1 MRQLSFRHIAMLL
14 LGFVLLLFAS
24 CNRNKDAASK
34 KIKENKPSAEAVT
47 VTHKDP
53 IQIPVQAFDTACYYF
68 GMVEDNCYYF
78 KINKTDE
85 KSISGHY
92 YPVGKSAWLEAVPFS
107 IVYENQEYHF
117 RANGTDKEI
126 RFQLVLDTAS
136 ISGQVTTSFS
146 NIDMQSFF
154 FEPYAEPPF
163 TEYSS
168 KRFKEDLFQYEV
180 LNNVV
185 YGQGK
190 GYWASYPMNDS
201 KYLKMLTRTII
212 KTASYKNLDLDMD
225 IYMPE
230 GDTLALHPLIVFIHG
245 GSFYFG
251 DKGAQTMSQWCGH
264 FAKAGYVTASIN
276 YRLGFQFTKAS
287 IQKCGYMA
295 IQDAHA
301 AIRFLVAN
309 ADKYGIDTSAI
320 FVAGTSAGAITALN
334 VAYLTNSTCPPFV
347 KKHHLD
353 SKLGT
358 IDRADNNLTN
368 TFRIKA
374 VANMWGALYDLSV
387 LKDRRIPI
395 ISFHGTADEI
405 VPYDEGFPFSSLKSD
420 IGEVLF
426 DKMYGSKA
434 IHKRMDDLH
443 IHNAFY
449 PIEGGRHSPYTDAD
463 GSLNSTY
470 YFIQNKIQSFFLQ
483 ELSGNTTISYD
494 KQNPS
499 EFSIDNPDVKSLSWK
514 VEGGFITDRHDQTIS
529 VLWRND
535 KSQHSVTASGI
546 LNNGATFNKK
556 LQIKHS

>member
-1 MRQLSFRHIAMLL
+1 MKQLSFRHIATLL

-24 CNRNKDAASK
+24 CNRNKDGASK
-34 KIKENKPSAEAVT
+34 KIEENKPSSEAVT
-47 VTHKDP
+47 VTHRDP
-53 IQIPVQAFDTACYYF
+53 IQVPLQMFDTACYYF
-68 GMVEDNCYYF
+68 GMVEDNYYYF
-78 KINKTDE
+78 KINKLEDN
-85 KSISGHY
+85 SITGHY
-92 YPVGKSAWLEAVPFS
+92 YPVEESAWLEAVPFS
-107 IVYENQEYHF
+107 IVYENKGYHF
-117 RANGTDKEI
+117 RAKGTDNEI
-126 RFQLVLDTAS
+126 RFNLVLDTSS
-136 ISGQVTTSFS
+136 ISGKVAIDFASL
-146 NIDMQSFF
+146 NIQSFF
-154 FEPYAEPPF
+154 FEPYTELAF

-168 KRFKEDLFQYEV
+168 KRFKEDMFQYEV

-201 KYLKMLTRTII
+201 KYLKMLTQTIG

-225 IYMPE
+225 IYLPE

-245 GSFYFG
+245 GAFYFG

-264 FAKAGYVTASIN
+264 FAKMGYVTASIN
-276 YRLGFQFTKAS
+276 YRMGFQFTKAS

-301 AIRFLVAN
+301 AIRYLVAN

-334 VAYLTNSTCPPFV
+334 VAYLTNNTCPPFV

-368 TFRIKA
+368 TFKIKA

-387 LKDRRIPI
+387 LKDKRIPV
-395 ISFHGTADEI
+395 ISFHGTADNI

-420 IGEVLF
+420 IGEMLF

-434 IHKRMDDLH
+434 IHEYMDKLRV
-443 IHNAFY
+443 HNDFY
-449 PIEGGRHSPYTDAD
+449 PIEGKGHSPYTDSD
-463 GSLNSTY
+463 GSINSTY
-470 YFIQNKIQSFFLQ
+470 YFIQNKMQSFFLQ
-483 ELSGNTTISYD
+483 ELGENTTIAYD
-494 KQNPS
+494 RQNPS
-499 EFSIDNPDVKSLSWK
+499 VFSIDNPNVKSLSWK
-514 VEGGFITDRHDQTIS
+514 VEGGFITDRHEQTIS
-529 VLWRND
+529 VRWRDD
-535 KSQHSVTASGI
+535 KSKHSVTASGM
-546 LNNGATFNKK
+546 LNNGVSFYKK
-556 LQIKHS
+556 LHIKHS

>member
-1 MRQLSFRHIAMLL
+1 MKQLSLRHIVILL

-24 CNRNKDAASK
+24 CKHNKDAASK
-34 KIKENKPSAEAVT
+34 KIGENKPSSEAVT
-47 VTHKDP
+47 VSHKDP
-53 IQIPVQAFDTACYYF
+53 IQISLLKFDTACYYF

-78 KINKTDE
+78 KISKTDE

-92 YPVGKSAWLEAVPFS
+92 YPVGESVWLETVPFT
-107 IVYENQEYHF
+107 IVYEKKKYHF
-117 RANGTDKEI
+117 RANGNDKEI
-126 RFQLVLDTAS
+126 RFQIVVDTAS
-136 ISGQVTTSFS
+136 VSGEFATDPAGLKT
-146 NIDMQSFF
+146 QSFF

-163 TEYSS
+163 TEYHS
-168 KRFKEDLFQYEV
+168 KRFQQDMFPIEV

-201 KYLKMLTRTII
+201 KYLKMLTQTIG

-225 IYMPE
+225 IYLPE
-230 GDTLALHPLIVFIHG
+230 GDTMALHPLIVFIHG
-245 GSFYFG
+245 GAFYFG
-251 DKGAQTMSQWCGH
+251 DKGAQTMSQWCQH
-264 FAKAGYVTASIN
+264 FAKTGYVTASIN
-276 YRLGFQFTKAS
+276 YRLGFQFTKAA

-301 AIRFLVAN
+301 AIRYLVAN

-334 VAYLTNSTCPPFV
+334 VAYLTNNTCPPFV
-347 KKHHLD
+347 KKHRLD

-368 TFRIKA
+368 TFKIKA

-387 LKDRRIPI
+387 LKDKRIPI
-395 ISFHGTADEI
+395 ISFHGTDDNI

-420 IGEVLF
+420 IGEMLF

-434 IHKRMDDLH
+434 IHEHMDKLR
-443 IHNAFY
+443 IHNDFY
-449 PIEGGRHSPYTDAD
+449 PIDGKGHSPYTDSD
-463 GSLNSTY
+463 GSINSLY
-470 YFIQNKIQSFFLQ
+470 YFIQNKIQAFFLH
-483 ELSGNTTISYD
+483 ELSGNTAIAYD

-499 EFSIDNPDVKSLSWK
+499 EFSIVNPNVKSLSWK
-514 VEGGFITDRHDQTIS
+514 VEGGFITDRHEQTIS
-529 VLWRND
+529 VLWRAD
-535 KSQHSVTASGI
+535 KSKHTVTASGI
-546 LNNGATFNKK
+546 LNNGVTFNKK
-556 LQIKHS
+556 LHIKHS